1 MKKIKPFDYAIYTD
15 GSADNMRKPNYGGS
29 AFVVINPFTGEM
41 LNSYSEGFKGVTNN
55 QMELHAI
62 IEAVRSLPD
71 NSKCVIFTDSQ
82 YCITVLNQK
91 KGKYAKNMEYIEE
104 FRYLVESKNIEYSFH
119 WVKGHNGNK
128 WNEYVDKLANDA
140 FVKMG
145 GELID
150 YKAFKSNDEY
160 RAKETA
166 KTAYLN
172 ACIEVAKDYIPVQHM
187 DSFIEDLNNAFKKVK

>member
-15 GSADNMRKPNYGGS
+15 GSADNMRKPHYGGS

-41 LNSYSEGFKGVTNN
+41 LNSYSEGFKGVINN

-82 YCITVLNQK
+82 YCITVLNHK

-104 FRYLVESKNIEYSFH
+104 FRYLAESKNIEYTFH

-128 WNEYVDKLANDA
+128 WNECVDKLANDA

-150 YKAFKSNDEY
+150 YKSFKSNGEY
-160 RAKETA
+160 R
-166 KTAYLN
+166 
-172 ACIEVAKDYIPVQHM
+172 
-187 DSFIEDLNNAFKKVK
+187 